1 MHKNITATI
10 KNNKNT
16 IIVSFCTSILTI
28 IVLTSIFIL
37 LLNTKVIS
45 FNDDSI
51 KIGSVNQIS
60 KPIPTGTAAEESSVI
75 KTVEKVNP
83 AVVSIVIT
91 KDMPTIEQY
100 YRQYY
105 PFSNL
110 GSDSSQN
117 SNNSSSTEKQ
127 EIGGGSGFFVS
138 ADGYIVTNNHVVSD
152 ETASYTVVTS
162 DGSKYT
168 AKVLAKDSTLDVAVL
183 KVDGKN
189 FSYLSFANS
198 DDIKLGQTTIAIGN
212 ALAEFQNSISMG
224 IVSGVGRSVSVS
236 DSSTGISEQ
245 LDQVIQTDAAI
256 NPGNSG
262 GPLLDIRGNVIGVN
276 VAVEYNAQNIGFAL
290 PSNIVKGIADSVMN
304 NGKIIKPYLG
314 VRYTQITE
322 TLKKS
327 NNLSVDY
334 GALVSK
340 GATSEDL
347 AVIPGSPA
355 DKAGIEENDII
366 LEVDGIKLEETK
378 PLATIIRQKQVGQT
392 ITLKIIHD
400 GNTKEIK
407 VKLET
412 APTN

>member
-1 MHKNITATI
+1 MYKYNNVTKTI
-10 KNNKNT
+10 KNNRN
-16 IIVSFCTSILTI
+16 IILISFCTSIFTML
-28 IVLTSIFIL
+28 VLVSVFIL

-45 FNDDSI
+45 LNNDSI
-51 KIGSVNQIS
+51 RVGSANQIG

-75 KTVEKVNP
+75 NTVEKANP

-91 KDMPTIEQY
+91 KDIPTIEQY

-110 GSDSSQN
+110 GGDTSKN
-117 SNNSSSTEKQ
+117 STDSTEKQ

-138 ADGYIVTNNHVVSD
+138 SDGYIVTNNHVVSD
-152 ETASYTVVTS
+152 ESASYTVVTS

-183 KVDGKN
+183 KIDGKN

-198 DDIKLGQTTIAIGN
+198 DDIKLGQTAIAIGN

-224 IVSGVGRSVSVS
+224 IVSGIDRSVSVS

-262 GPLLDIRGNVIGVN
+262 GPLLDIKGNVIGVN

-290 PSNIVKGIADSVMN
+290 PSNMVKNIAESVMN
-304 NGKIIKPYLG
+304 NGEIIKPYLG

-322 TLKKS
+322 ALKKK
-327 NNLSVDY
+327 NDLSVDY

-340 GATSEDL
+340 GETSEDL

-355 DKAGIEENDII
+355 DKAGIVENDII
-366 LEVDGIKLEETK
+366 LEVDGTKLDETK

-392 ITLKIIHD
+392 ITLKVIHD
-400 GNTKEIK
+400 GDTKE
-407 VKLET
+407 VKATLEK
-412 APTN
+412 APTK